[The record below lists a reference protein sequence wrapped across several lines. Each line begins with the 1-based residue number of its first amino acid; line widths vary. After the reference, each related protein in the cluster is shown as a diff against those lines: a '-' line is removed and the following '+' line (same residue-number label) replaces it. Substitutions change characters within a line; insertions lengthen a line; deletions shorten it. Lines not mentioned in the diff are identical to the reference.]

1 MVCTTR
7 NFAGDDVNELSA
19 LSNFGSSDR
28 SEATRDAI
36 SSIVYAVSVCKRW
49 VVFGI
54 WVTTEGREDVS
65 VHGPSPSM
73 FPCSH

>member
-19 LSNFGSSDR
+19 LSNFGSSNR

-36 SSIVYAVSVCKRW
+36 SSIVCAVSIRKR
-49 VVFGI
+49 
-54 WVTTEGREDVS
+54 
-65 VHGPSPSM
+65 
-73 FPCSH
+73 